1 MREVMPGYVKYYYKD
16 GVLPTLIK
24 SAFENYNMFI
34 LYSAEYCRQKRPKFY
49 EQKSQIYLRFYSAIN
64 DQSKNL
70 YHILP
75 QVTMPTMKRH
85 LKVD

>member
-49 EQKSQIYLRFYSAIN
+49 MQKSQIYLRFYSAIN
-64 DQSKNL
+64 PRTYTIYFPKSRCL
-70 YHILP
+70 L
-75 QVTMPTMKRH
+75 
-85 LKVD
+85 